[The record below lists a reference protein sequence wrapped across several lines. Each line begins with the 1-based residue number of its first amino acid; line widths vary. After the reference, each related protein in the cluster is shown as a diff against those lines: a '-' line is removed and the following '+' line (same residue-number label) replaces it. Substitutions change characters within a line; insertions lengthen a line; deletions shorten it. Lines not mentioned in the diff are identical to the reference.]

1 VLPLIRQETSIPVA
15 VGFGIRD
22 AASAKAV
29 SKTADAVVIGSR
41 IVQLLEE
48 AKKGEELQV
57 LERFIQEIRQ
67 ALDQN

>member
-1 VLPLIRQETSIPVA
+1 
-15 VGFGIRD
+15 
-22 AASAKAV
+22 
-29 SKTADAVVIGSR
+29 VVIGSR

>member
-1 VLPLIRQETSIPVA
+1 
-15 VGFGIRD
+15 RD

-48 AKKGEELQV
+48 AKKGEELVV

>member
-1 VLPLIRQETSIPVA
+1 